1 MPVQKSRKPR
11 SLGTIVVVVL
21 LALIAPLPA
30 RTQTSTPSSNW
41 QEEVRSLL
49 NARAK
54 AVTDGNEQAFVATM
68 RGAKAE
74 FREEKVTWFRRLR
87 ALPLG
92 HYSLVFDQGEYSEL
106 TRAKDLEKYPGE
118 VHVIQVKERIGFRG
132 YDVTYGAEDVF
143 LTVLKGGQG
152 WGVVADDDVVDI
164 ALQSNRNLWDFGP
177 VDFVQDDGIV
187 VMFHPSEREAGAR
200 MLAISKTARDAVIR
214 QWPNRWRENKIVLMI
229 PTTVNELARILQTTF
244 DLSTFVAFAASSVD
258 REKGWDLIGPRV
270 YLHWPNFRDYSTA
283 FQRSILQHE
292 FLHLAAREL
301 TGPYVTSIMDEGV
314 AQYYGEAAYNPP
326 TPQLRTMVRAGRFD
340 RHLAEDFIFTA
351 GTPNEIYAAYEQ
363 ANHFIAYVGDRYGRS
378 AGARLYR
385 DFAAQSAVAPG
396 TWRYHL
402 DRACRSALGIP
413 FATLE
418 RDWARRVVQE
428 LS

>member
-1 MPVQKSRKPR
+1 VFARR
-11 SLGTIVVVVL
+11 VFAACL
-21 LALIAPLPA
+21 LALAVMAPVPAIPQTPEPTTSAWTDEVMALLEARSQAVIA
-30 RTQTSTPSSNW
+30 
-41 QEEVRSLL
+41 
-49 NARAK
+49 
-54 AVTDGNEQAFVATM
+54 GNEQAFLATM
-68 RGAKAE
+68 RGAKAD
-74 FREEKVTWFRRLR
+74 FRNEKLTWYRRMR

-92 HYSLVFDQGEYSEL
+92 HYSLAFDQGEYSEL
-106 TRAKDLEKYPGE
+106 TRQKDREAHSGE

-132 YDVTYGAEDVF
+132 YDALYGAEDVF
-143 LTVLKGGQG
+143 LTVVKGQNG
-152 WGVVADDDVVDI
+152 WSVVADDDAEDI

-177 VDFVQDDGIV
+177 VDHVEADGIMV
-187 VMFHPSEREAGAR
+187 VFHPAERDAANR
-200 MLAISKTARDAVIR
+200 MLGISRTARDAVKR
-214 QWPNRWRENKIVLMI
+214 LWPNTWREDGIVLMI
-229 PTTVNELARILQTTF
+229 PNTVDELARILQTTF

-258 REKGWDLIGPRV
+258 RAKGWDLIGPRV
-270 YLHWPNFRDYSTA
+270 YLHWPNFRGYSTA
-283 FQRSILQHE
+283 FQRTILQHE

-301 TGPYVTSIMDEGV
+301 TGPYITSIMDEGV

-363 ANHFIAYVGDRYGRS
+363 ANHFIAYIGDRFGRS

-385 DFAAQSAVAPG
+385 DFAAQSPVAPG

-402 DRACRSALGIP
+402 DRACRSALDLP
-413 FATLE
+413 YATLE
-418 RDWARRVVQE
+418 RDWARSVVRE